1 MQETSEIQ
9 EGFLCPLCMK
19 DFQNPQLLQNHF
31 VDEHSSED
39 SSSKG
44 QNAQGIFDRAKRKLL
59 RKDSEFERNEEFQGS
74 SFTSNVSFSYWEPQE
89 LGIGKSKK
97 FNAVACRDNASLSH
111 LNITN

>member
-89 LGIGKSKK
+89 LGIGKSK
-97 FNAVACRDNASLSH
+97 NSML
-111 LNITN
+111 